1 MRTFIVHSS
10 EYLTSDAVMRMI
22 KAKDLRDLV
31 EQIGFLDDEN
41 TCGHCGGLITEALI
55 VKQFREINGGGQ
67 AFHTIKEVITELD
80 GIKLVEVPELNGKE
94 VQAR

>member
-1 MRTFIVHSS
+1 MRTFIVHSG
-10 EYLTSDAVMRMI
+10 EYLTEDAEMRMI

-41 TCGHCGGLITEALI
+41 TCGHCGGLITEELI
-55 VKQFREINGGGQ
+55 VKQFREINGDGQ

-80 GIKLVEVPELNGKE
+80 GIKLIEVPELNGEE
-94 VQAR
+94 VQAK